1 MAEIMR
7 KMSEL
12 RPPLSM
18 TLWLRWYPPGGLT
31 TISLFCWLQGGAV
44 ERFDVIIIGAG
55 AAGMFCA
62 AQAGQAGRRV
72 LLLDNG
78 KKPGRKILMSG
89 GGRCNFTNL
98 YTDPAA
104 YLSHNPHF
112 CKSALA
118 RYTQWDFIDLVNRHG
133 IAWHEKTL
141 GQLFCDDSAQQIVDL
156 LVNECQRGGVQL
168 RLRSEVL
175 SVSRDARGFQLQL
188 NGTTVAADKLV
199 IATGGLSMPG
209 LGASPFGYK
218 VAEQFG
224 LRVYPTRAGLV
235 PFTLHK
241 PLLAQLHT
249 LSGVA
254 LDTAITAQDGTR
266 FKEAMLFTHRGL
278 SGPAVLQISS
288 FWQPGE
294 YVTVDLSP
302 DRDLAELLDNVRDA
316 HPNQSLKT
324 TLAKVLPRR
333 LVDILQALGQ
343 IPDLTLK
350 QLNARQQA
358 ALVAGLHAWQV
369 QPNGT
374 EGYRT
379 AEVTLGGVDTD
390 QLSSKTLAVRDVPG
404 LYFIGEVVDVTGWLG
419 GYNFQWAWSSAWA
432 CAQDL

>member
-1 MAEIMR
+1 ME
-7 KMSEL
+7 
-12 RPPLSM
+12 
-18 TLWLRWYPPGGLT
+18 
-31 TISLFCWLQGGAV
+31 Q
-44 ERFDVIIIGAG
+44 FDVIIIGAG
-55 AAGMFCA
+55 AAGLFCA
-62 AQAGQAGRRV
+62 AQAGQRGRRV

-98 YTDPAA
+98 YTEPAA

-156 LVNECQRGGVQL
+156 LLAECDKGNVTL

-175 SVSRDARGFQLQL
+175 SVARDESGYTLQL
-188 NGTTVAADKLV
+188 NGSTVQAEKLV
-199 IATGGLSMPG
+199 IASGGLSMPG
-209 LGASPFGYK
+209 LGATPFGYK
-218 VAEQFG
+218 IAEQFG
-224 LRVYPTRAGLV
+224 LSVFPTRAALV

-241 PLLAQLHT
+241 PLLEQLQT

-254 LDTAITAQDGTR
+254 LETTIDAQDGTR

-288 FWQPGE
+288 YWLPGE
-294 YVTVDLSP
+294 FVTIDLSP
-302 DRDLAELLDNVRDA
+302 ATPLEAFLTAQREA
-316 HPNQSLKT
+316 HPNLSLKNS
-324 TLAKVLPRR
+324 LAKILPKR
-333 LVDILQALGQ
+333 LVEVLQALKMV
-343 IPDLTLK
+343 PDITLK
-350 QLNARQQA
+350 QLNSKQQTELA
-358 ALVAGLHAWQV
+358 QTLHAWRI

-379 AEVTLGGVDTD
+379 AEVTLGGVDTT
-390 QLSSKTLAVRDVPG
+390 QLSSKTMEARAVPG
-404 LYFIGEVVDVTGWLG
+404 LYFIGEVADVTGWLG

-432 CAQDL
+432 CAQAL